1 VDSSHDTSPQT
12 CCDGGG
18 RDDEVDAVLRLVS
31 VPGIGVGRLRAL
43 RESFGG
49 FAGALAAGPEG
60 VAAALRI
67 DASSAARMMAL
78 ARDGDDVSRAERLH
92 AAGCGASIRMLA
104 DDEYPDLLRASPD
117 PPELLFVRGELGA
130 LPEPAVAIVGS
141 RRATAYG
148 KLEAGRLAAE
158 LAERGV
164 TIVSG
169 GARGIDAEAHRGA
182 MRAGGRTIAVLA
194 SGFAHPYPAEHA
206 PLFDAIV
213 DAGGTVLTEQLSGIE
228 PRPDLFPRR
237 NRIIAA
243 LSLVT
248 VVIEAATRS
257 GALLTA
263 RIAVDDLSRDAAC
276 LPGPVGSALSAG
288 CHKAIREGWASLV
301 TSADDVCEL
310 LVAARQLAVGA
321 VESAGRGGPSVGRRR
336 CEGERDEWKHP
347 RSQDLEGK
355 NPESKPTAS
364 KPAESNKPESNKPES
379 KKRESRNSESRERE
393 SRSVESQARSS
404 GRSAGDSPQPAIST
418 DAGEVVV
425 ALKRFGAA
433 VIDEL
438 ALELEWEFPRLA
450 LALLELERVGH
461 VSRDAHGLY
470 AWKGGAARKSG

>member
-1 VDSSHDTSPQT
+1 MDSSHDTFPQP

-18 RDDEVDAVLRLVS
+18 RDGELDAALRLIA

-49 FAGALAAGPEG
+49 FAGALAAEPEG
-60 VAAALRI
+60 IAAALRI

-78 ARDGDDVSRAERLH
+78 ARDGVEVSRAERLH

-104 DDEYPDLLRASPD
+104 DLEYPDLLRASPD
-117 PPELLFVRGELGA
+117 PPELLFVRGELRA

-206 PLFDAIV
+206 PLFDAILE
-213 DAGGTVLTEQLSGIE
+213 AGGAVITEQLSGIE
-228 PRPDLFPRR
+228 PRPELFPRR
-237 NRIIAA
+237 NRIIAG

-310 LVAARQLAVGA
+310 LLAARQLAVGA
-321 VESAGRGGPSVGRRR
+321 VEAAGRASPPRPRRR
-336 CEGERDEWKHP
+336 GGDAPPKPSDRASSAAHAARARLPDQPSKEP
-347 RSQDLEGK
+347 PASTRSPD
-355 NPESKPTAS
+355 A
-364 KPAESNKPESNKPES
+364 
-379 KKRESRNSESRERE
+379 REAIA
-393 SRSVESQARSS
+393 VL
-404 GRSAGDSPQPAIST
+404 GRIGP
-418 DAGEVVV
+418 
-425 ALKRFGAA
+425 A
-433 VIDEL
+433 VIDEI
-438 ALELEWEFPRLA
+438 AIELGWEFPRLA
-450 LALLELERVGH
+450 LALLEVERAGLAR
-461 VSRDAHGLY
+461 RDAHGLY
-470 AWKGGAARKSG
+470 VAKGGASTRSCTDSRVR